1 MDRREREEWPCGP
14 TAKREGRGRIGWG
27 LLVALLVLFAGSK
40 SILYDT
46 LDPDSFWHLRVAD
59 QLMRQGIGPIVDD
72 LAFTSS
78 KTPWTPYSWLA
89 ELGMRAVWSAGGY
102 RAAIAVQAVTI
113 AAMYTLLAMS
123 CVQRGASRLAVVI
136 VLLCAG
142 YLSLPYLSFRPA
154 TFALALFALAVWF
167 IVRDRAMGERSRAVW
182 WIVPLTV
189 LMVNVHLFAVL
200 VPASVGA
207 LLVGAFV
214 ERRQI
219 LRYLLMFALC
229 CVACLMTP
237 MLPGMLASMWSYQ
250 ANDPMVARHLIAE
263 LTPFYSGPMGW
274 LSVAIVGAGIA
285 VCVRRRQ
292 MLRAGEWVWLVL
304 GLLLLFRMGRFA
316 PLFVLIASPIVA
328 VALPSMDGLMLE
340 KPAIR
345 FALAGLLAVGIARVV
360 VGFPSNAMPLNRW
373 LNRMGP
379 GTPGYPCD
387 AAEFVA
393 NRIEPRTGRVLNE
406 FTWGGYLEWRLGP
419 RFQTLMDGRTQLFPP
434 TFWNSTCLATSAEYR
449 RYLSDTPADAAIVPV
464 DRGSLRTA
472 VIALGWQRIYADDRA
487 ALYVPAESSAKAD

>member
-1 MDRREREEWPCGP
+1 MDELPGGP
-14 TAKREGRGRIGWG
+14 TATRRVGWG
-27 LLVALLVLFAGSK
+27 LLIALLVLFAGSK

-59 QLMRQGIGPIVDD
+59 QLMRQGIGPLVDD

-89 ELGMRAVWSAGGY
+89 ELGMRAVWSVGGY
-102 RAAIAVQAVTI
+102 RSAIAVQAVTI
-113 AAMYTLLAMS
+113 AGMYTLLAAC

-154 TFALALFALAVWF
+154 TFALALFALAVWLL
-167 IVRDRAMGERSRAVW
+167 VRDRAMEERSGVVSRAVW
-182 WIVPLTV
+182 WIVPLTA
-189 LMVNVHLFAVL
+189 LMVNVHLFAFL

-207 LLVGAFV
+207 LLLGGLI
-214 ERRQI
+214 ERRNFR
-219 LRYLLMFALC
+219 RYALMLALC
-229 CVACLMTP
+229 CVACLLTP
-237 MLPGMLASMWSYQ
+237 MLPGMLASMWSYE
-250 ANDPMVARHLIAE
+250 ANDPMVAQHLIAE
-263 LTPFYSGPMGW
+263 LTPFYSGQMGW
-274 LSVAIVGAGIA
+274 LSVAVVGAGIA
-285 VCVRRRQ
+285 LCIWNRR
-292 MLRAGEWVWLVL
+292 MLRAGEWVWLLL

-328 VALPSMDGLMLE
+328 VALPRMDGLTLE

-345 FALAGLLAVGIARVV
+345 FALAILLAIGLVRVS
-360 VGFPSNAMPLNRW
+360 VGFPSTAMPLDRW

-379 GTPGYPCD
+379 ATPGYPCD
-387 AAEFVA
+387 AAAFVSD
-393 NRIEPRTGRVLNE
+393 RIEPRTGRVLNE

-434 TFWNSTCLATSAEYR
+434 TFWNSTCLATPAAYR
-449 RYLSDTPADAAIVPV
+449 LYLSNTPADAAIVPL
-464 DRGSLRTA
+464 DKGSLRTA
-472 VIALGWQRIYADDRA
+472 VTAMGWQRVYSDDRA
-487 ALYVPAESSAKAD
+487 AVYVPGVSTAKAE